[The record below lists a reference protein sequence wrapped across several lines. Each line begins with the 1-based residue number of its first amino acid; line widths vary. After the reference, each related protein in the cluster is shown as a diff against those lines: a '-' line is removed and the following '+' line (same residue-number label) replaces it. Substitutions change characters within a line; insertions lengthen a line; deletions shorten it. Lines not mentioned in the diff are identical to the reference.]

1 MGDSPSNGVAE
12 QAVGEVKRMIAILK
26 HSLATSIAANIE
38 PQHAVMTWLVEYA
51 GVLITRHRVRA
62 DGRTGYE
69 HVRGKKASLPVCGF
83 GEKYYT
89 YRRKPFHTG
98 SSSTA
103 SS

>member
-1 MGDSPSNGVAE
+1 
-12 QAVGEVKRMIAILK
+12 MIAILK
-26 HSLATSIAANIE
+26 HSLATSIAATIE

-89 YRRKPFHTG
+89 CRRKSCRIG

-103 SS
+103 ST